1 MSADAMA
8 AWVIWYDDASSFSSD
23 DGAPY
28 EAPRDGVQVISV
40 ADIGTGRL
48 MWHSSDF
55 YCWQDNEWVPRSLLG
70 LMDYL
75 REPGAE
81 KIVLQGRGIAYRRF
95 IDIYNKAVEDS
106 RLPWKK
112 TARDAR
118 EPAEP
123 TQ

>member
-1 MSADAMA
+1 MA
-8 AWVIWYDDASSFSSD
+8 AWVIWYDDGSSFSSD
-23 DGAPY
+23 DGAVH
-28 EAPRDGVQVISV
+28 EAPRDGVQVVTVS
-40 ADIGTGRL
+40 DTGTGRL

-55 YCWQDNEWVPRSLLG
+55 YCWQDSEWVPRSLLG

-75 REPGAE
+75 REPGTG

-95 IDIYNKAVEDS
+95 IEVYNKAVEDP

-123 TQ
+123 SQ